1 MANTP
6 TEPAPLTGQAGDD
19 HLFPPLTPEQ
29 IERLTALGQRRLLAA
44 NEALLEPG
52 MPTTNIYVVLRG
64 ALVIVRPSCDNETLV
79 ARIERGRFS
88 GEVSLLAGQPSM
100 VTIRADKPSEV
111 VAIARERVLQLVKT
125 DSELSDLFMRVFLM
139 RRVELMTR
147 HIGDV
152 VVIGSNHN
160 ADTIRIREFLER
172 NNHPHV
178 DVDADVDPGVQTV
191 LDHFH
196 VRLKDLPVLICR
208 GRDVLRNPT
217 NLAIVDCL
225 GLNAAIDTTDVRDLV
240 IVGAGPSGLAAAV
253 YGASEGLRVLVLETS
268 APGGQAGTSSK
279 IENYLGFPTGISGQ
293 RLAARAIFQARK
305 FGAEI
310 MVAQPAV
317 ELRCARRPFEI
328 RIGENASVMARAIV
342 IATGAEYRKPNVSD
356 AMRFE
361 NVGLY
366 YSATHMESR
375 LCQDEEVVV
384 VGGGNSAGQ
393 AAVYLASSG
402 ARHVHMLIRRD
413 GLAETMSA
421 YLIQRIEQH
430 PRITLRVRTEIVG
443 FEGDR
448 HLEAVTWRNGN
459 SQTERSPIRHVFF
472 MAGAA
477 PHTKWLGGCLA
488 VDERG
493 FIRTGPDLSKEDL
506 EAAHWPLARPPHLLE
521 TSLPGVFAAG
531 DVRCGNM
538 KRVASAVGEGS
549 MAVAFV
555 HRALREM

>member
-6 TEPAPLTGQAGDD
+6 TESVPLSGQAGDD
-19 HLFPPLTPEQ
+19 RLFPALTPEQ
-29 IERLTALGQRRLLAA
+29 IERLDALGHRRLLTA
-44 NEALLEPG
+44 NEALVEPG
-52 MPTTNIYVVLRG
+52 MPTASIFIVLRG
-64 ALVIVRPSCDNETLV
+64 ALVILRPSGDDEAMV
-79 ARIERGRFS
+79 ARIETGRFS

-100 VTIRADKPSEV
+100 VTIRAAEPSEV
-111 VAIARERVLQLVKT
+111 IEIARERVLNVIKT

-152 VVIGSNHN
+152 VVIGSNRN
-160 ADTIRIREFLER
+160 ADMLRIREFLER
-172 NNHPHV
+172 NNHPYV
-178 DVDADVDPGVQTV
+178 EVDADVDPDVQTV
-191 LDHFH
+191 LDHFD
-196 VRLKDLPVLICR
+196 VKLKDLPVLICR

-217 NLAIVDCL
+217 NLEIADCL
-225 GLNAAIDTTDVRDLV
+225 GLNVAIDTTDVRDLV

-253 YGASEGLRVLVLETS
+253 YGASEGLRVLMLETS

-310 MVAQPAV
+310 MVARPAL

-328 RIGENASVMARAIV
+328 RLGEGASVMARAIV
-342 IATGAEYRKPNVSD
+342 IATGAEYRKPSVSG

-375 LCQDEEVVV
+375 LCQDEEVIV

-402 ARHVHMLIRRD
+402 ARHVHMLVRSE

-448 HLEAVTWRNGN
+448 HLELVTWRDG
-459 SQTERSPIRHVFF
+459 SGQTDRRPIRHVFF
-472 MAGAA
+472 MAGAT
-477 PHTKWLGGCLA
+477 PHTKWLDGCIAL
-488 VDERG
+488 DDKG
-493 FIRTGPDLSKEDL
+493 FIKTGPELSKEDL
-506 EAAHWPLARPPHLLE
+506 EAAHWPLDRSPYLLE

>member
-6 TEPAPLTGQAGDD
+6 TESAPLIGQAGDD
-19 HLFPPLTPEQ
+19 RLFPALKPEQ
-29 IERLTALGQRRLLAA
+29 IERLTALGHRRLLAA

-52 MPTTNIYVVLRG
+52 MPTKSIFVVLRG
-64 ALVIVRPSCDNETLV
+64 ALVIVRPSCDDETLV
-79 ARIERGRFS
+79 ARIEPGRFT
-88 GEVSLLAGQPSM
+88 GEVTLLAGQPSM
-100 VTIRADKPSEV
+100 VTIRADEPSEV
-111 VAIARERVLQLVKT
+111 VEIARERVLQVVKT

-139 RRVELMTR
+139 RRVELVTR

-152 VVIGSNHN
+152 AVIGSNHN
-160 ADTIRIREFLER
+160 ADMIRIREFLER
-172 NNHPHV
+172 NNHPYIEV
-178 DVDADVDPGVQTV
+178 DTDLDSEVQSV

-196 VRLKDLPVLICR
+196 VTLKDLPVLICR

-217 NLAIVDCL
+217 NLEIANCL

-310 MVAQPAV
+310 MVARPAV
-317 ELRCARRPFEI
+317 ELQCARRPFEI
-328 RIGENASVMARAIV
+328 RIGEDRSVMARAIV
-342 IATGAEYRKPNVSD
+342 IATGAEYRRPNVSG

-375 LCQDEEVVV
+375 LCQDEEVIV

-402 ARHVHMLIRRD
+402 ARHVHMLVRRD

-430 PRITLRVRTEIVG
+430 PLITVHVRTEIVG

-448 HLEAVTWRNGN
+448 HLETVTWRDGNGE
-459 SQTERSPIRHVFF
+459 TEQRPIRHVFF
-472 MAGAA
+472 MAGAV
-477 PHTKWLGGCLA
+477 PHTEWLDGCIAL
-488 VDERG
+488 DEKG

-506 EAAHWPLARPPHLLE
+506 EAAQWPLARPPHLLE

>member
-1 MANTP
+1 MASIP
-6 TEPAPLTGQAGDD
+6 TGPGPLIGQAADD
-19 HLFPPLTPEQ
+19 RLFPTLTPEQ
-29 IERLTALGQRRLLAA
+29 IERLSAFGQRRLFAA

-52 MPTTNIYVVLRG
+52 MRTTSIFVVLRG
-64 ALVIVRPSCDNETLV
+64 ALVIVRSSSDGEAVV
-79 ARIERGRFS
+79 ARVEPGRFT
-88 GEVSLLAGQPSM
+88 GEVSILAGQPSM
-100 VTIRADKPSEV
+100 AFIRAAESSEV
-111 VAIARERVLQLVKT
+111 IEIPRERVLQIVKT
-125 DSELSDLFMRVFLM
+125 DPELSDLFMRVFLM
-139 RRVELMTR
+139 RRVELVTR

-152 VVIGSNHN
+152 VVIGSNRN
-160 ADTIRIREFLER
+160 ADMLRIREFLER
-172 NNHPHV
+172 NNHPYV
-178 DVDADVDPGVQTV
+178 EADVDHDPDVQTV

-196 VRLKDLPVLICR
+196 VTLNDLPVLICR

-217 NLAIVDCL
+217 NLEIADCL
-225 GLNAAIDTTDVRDLV
+225 GLNAAINTTDVRALV

-253 YGASEGLRVLVLETS
+253 YGASEGLRVIVLETS
-268 APGGQAGTSSK
+268 APGGQAGSSSK

-310 MVAQPAV
+310 MVARPAV
-317 ELRCARRPFEI
+317 ELHCARRPFEI
-328 RIGENASVMARAIV
+328 RIGEGASVMARAIV
-342 IATGAEYRKPNVSD
+342 IATGAEYRKPNVTD
-356 AMRFE
+356 ATRFE

-366 YSATHMESR
+366 YSATQMESR

-393 AAVYLASSG
+393 AAVYLATSG
-402 ARHVHMLIRRD
+402 ARHVHMLVRSD

-430 PRITLRVRTEIVG
+430 PRITLRVRTQIVA
-443 FEGDR
+443 FDGDR
-448 HLEAVTWRNGN
+448 HLEAVTWRDGRGE
-459 SQTERSPIRHVFF
+459 TERRLIRHVFF
-472 MAGAA
+472 MAGAV
-477 PHTKWLGGCLA
+477 PHTEWLDGCIAL
-488 VDERG
+488 DEKS
-493 FIRTGPDLSKEDL
+493 FIKTGPDLSKEDL
-506 EAAHWPLARPPHLLE
+506 EAAHWPLARPPYLLE

-555 HRALREM
+555 HRALREL

>member
-1 MANTP
+1 MVDIP
-6 TEPAPLTGQAGDD
+6 TESAPLIGQAGDD
-19 HLFPPLTPEQ
+19 RLFPRLTPGQ
-29 IERLTALGQRRLLAA
+29 IERLSAFGRRRLLSA

-52 MPTTNIYVVLRG
+52 MPTAHIFIVLSG
-64 ALVIVRPSCDNETLV
+64 ALVVVRPSCDDETLV

-100 VTIRADKPSEV
+100 VTIRAAEPSEV
-111 VAIARERVLQLVKT
+111 IEIAREEVLKIVRT
-125 DSELSDLFMRVFLM
+125 DSEFSDLFMRVFLM
-139 RRVELMTR
+139 RRVELMSR

-152 VVIGSNHN
+152 VVIGSNRN
-160 ADTIRIREFLER
+160 ADMLRIREFLER
-172 NNHPHV
+172 NNHPYV
-178 DVDADVDPGVQTV
+178 EADADVDPDVQTV

-196 VRLKDLPVLICR
+196 VTLKDLPVLICR
-208 GRDVLRNPT
+208 GRDVLRNPS
-217 NLAIVDCL
+217 NREIADCL
-225 GLNAAIDTTDVRDLV
+225 GLNVAIDTTDVRDLV

-268 APGGQAGTSSK
+268 APGGQAGSSSK

-310 MVAQPAV
+310 MVARPAAG
-317 ELRCARRPFEI
+317 LHCARRPFEI
-328 RIGENASVMARAIV
+328 RIGEDASVMARAIV
-342 IATGAEYRKPNVSD
+342 IATGAEYRKPTVNG

-366 YSATHMESR
+366 YSATDMEAR
-375 LCQDEEVVV
+375 LCQDEDVIV

-402 ARHVHMLIRRD
+402 ARHVHMLVRRD

-421 YLIQRIEQH
+421 YLIQRIERH
-430 PRITLRVRTEIVG
+430 PRITVRARTEVVA

-448 HLEAVTWRNGN
+448 HLETVTWRDGDG
-459 SQTERSPIRHVFF
+459 QTERHPIRHVFF
-472 MAGAA
+472 MAGAT
-477 PHTKWLGGCLA
+477 PHTEWLNGCIAL
-488 VDERG
+488 DDKG
-493 FIRTGPDLSKEDL
+493 FIRTGPELSQADL
-506 EAAHWPLARPPHLLE
+506 EAAHWPLTRPPFLLE
-521 TSLPGVFAAG
+521 TSLPGVFAVG

-555 HRALREM
+555 HRVLREM

>member
-1 MANTP
+1 MGSTP
-6 TEPAPLTGQAGDD
+6 TESAPLIGQADD
-19 HLFPPLTPEQ
+19 DRLFPPLTSDQ
-29 IERLTALGQRRLLAA
+29 IERLSAVGHRRILAA
-44 NEALLEPG
+44 GEAVLEPG
-52 MPTTNIYVVLRG
+52 MPTTSIFVVLRG
-64 ALVIVRPSCDNETLV
+64 ALVIVRSSCDAEAVV
-79 ARIERGRFS
+79 ARVETGRFT
-88 GEVSLLAGQPSM
+88 GEVSVLAGQPSM
-100 VTIRADKPSEV
+100 IFIRAAESSEV
-111 VAIARERVLQLVKT
+111 IEIGRERVLELVKN

-139 RRVELMTR
+139 RRVELLTL

-152 VVIGSNHN
+152 VAIGSNRN
-160 ADTIRIREFLER
+160 ADMLRVREFLER
-172 NNHPHV
+172 NNHPYREV
-178 DVDADVDPGVQTV
+178 DVDHDPDVQTL

-196 VRLKDLPVLICR
+196 VTLEDLPVLICR

-217 NLAIVDCL
+217 NRKIADCL
-225 GLNAAIDTTDVRDLV
+225 GLNAAIVTTDVRDLV

-268 APGGQAGTSSK
+268 APGGQAGSSSK

-310 MVAQPAV
+310 MVARPAV

-328 RIGENASVMARAIV
+328 RIGEDASVMARAIV
-342 IATGAEYRKPNVSD
+342 IATGAEYRKPNVTG
-356 AMRFE
+356 ATRFE

-366 YSATHMESR
+366 YNATQMESR
-375 LCQDEEVVV
+375 LCKDEEAIV

-402 ARHVHMLIRRD
+402 ARHVHMLVRGD

-421 YLIQRIEQH
+421 YLIQRIEHH
-430 PRITLRVRTEIVG
+430 PRITLRVRTEIVAV
-443 FEGDR
+443 EGDG
-448 HLEAVTWRNGN
+448 HLEAVTWRDGNGE
-459 SQTERSPIRHVFF
+459 TERRPIRHVFF
-472 MAGAA
+472 MAGAV
-477 PHTKWLGGCLA
+477 PHTKWLDGCIAL
-488 VDERG
+488 DEKS
-493 FIRTGPDLSKEDL
+493 FIKTGPDLLKEDL
-506 EAAHWPLARPPHLLE
+506 DAAHWPLARLPYLLE

-555 HRALREM
+555 HRVLREM